1 MDNERIE
8 LYNSFLDKKRK
19 LSKSNF
25 DKNKFQIT
33 NEQNI
38 ISNYYS
44 NFNSNKNDDNNGP
57 LLSPIDVN
65 TPPENNSFSYQ
76 LKDYLFS
83 SNNNDNVI
91 IRKRKFNSN
100 QEISKKQEVD
110 GIHQNWQRIQKYIKK
125 HSETEEEIQNL
136 KNIFETF
143 SSKTV
148 PEQYK
153 EDQLLLDIWLEFI
166 HILIHASNNVK
177 EIQNCFKYLRIHKIG
192 RKKAQFYLEWAEFE
206 RKQGNYEKAV
216 SIISLGIEYD
226 ARPQISLKSKLKI
239 YQNLLNHFE
248 NENNDTI
255 NNNSF
260 IKKTVNS
267 NKDEQYKIDFHNK
280 VELNNKELNNKESYD
295 ISNKENKSELN
306 KKVSAI

>member
-8 LYNSFLDKKRK
+8 LYNSFLGKKRK

-166 HILIHASNNVK
+166 HILMYI
-177 EIQNCFKYLRIHKIG
+177 L
-192 RKKAQFYLEWAEFE
+192 
-206 RKQGNYEKAV
+206 
-216 SIISLGIEYD
+216 
-226 ARPQISLKSKLKI
+226 
-239 YQNLLNHFE
+239 
-248 NENNDTI
+248 
-255 NNNSF
+255 
-260 IKKTVNS
+260 
-267 NKDEQYKIDFHNK
+267 
-280 VELNNKELNNKESYD
+280 
-295 ISNKENKSELN
+295 
-306 KKVSAI
+306 